1 MHYLILAVLCSVA
14 VSVLLKVARDKKI
27 IIEQAIAF
35 NYLVAISLCYSL
47 LQPNFNGLGFT
58 EYVQQSSAMPI
69 FLSLGILLPSVF
81 VFMSRAVE
89 YAGIVRADAAQR
101 LALFLQI
108 LAAVLLFNETLSQ
121 WRIAGVIVA
130 FLALF
135 CLLAK
140 PANAMQSAF
149 KGALFLALVWLGYGV
164 IGILFKQIAKMGGA
178 FPTTLFIS
186 FVLAGLISFVVLVLK
201 RTVWTLP
208 SLLGGIVLGCLNFFN
223 ILFYIRAHQHFH
235 DSPTIVFAGM
245 DLGVICLGALTGAL
259 VFKEK
264 ISKINGLGILLGLIA
279 IVLLYA
285 EKF

>member
-1 MHYLILAVLCSVA
+1 MHYLILAVLCSVS
-14 VSVLLKVARDKKI
+14 VSVLLKVARSKNI
-27 IIEQAIAF
+27 VIEQAIAF
-35 NYLVAISLCYSL
+35 NYIVALGLCFGL
-47 LQPNFNGLGFT
+47 LKPDFKGLGVV
-58 EYVQQSSAMPI
+58 EYMAQSEGMPI
-69 FLSLGILLPSVF
+69 FLSLGVLLPSVF
-81 VFMSRAVE
+81 MFMSRAVE

-108 LAAVLLFNETLSQ
+108 IAAVLLFNEPLSQ
-121 WRIAGVIVA
+121 LRIAGVIVA
-130 FLALF
+130 FGALF

-140 PANAMQSAF
+140 PAGAMQSAL
-149 KGALFLALVWLGYGV
+149 KGSLFLALVWLGYGV
-164 IGILFKQIAKMGGA
+164 TGILFKQMAKMGNA
-178 FPTTLFIS
+178 FPNTLFIS
-186 FVLAGLISFVVLVLK
+186 FALAAVLIFAVLLFK
-201 RTVWTLP
+201 RTQWTAP
-208 SLLGGIVLGCLNFFN
+208 SLLGGIILGCLNFFN

-264 ISKINGLGILLGLIA
+264 ISKINGLGILLGLMA